1 MKTPKWL
8 PFVAM
13 VCLAL
18 PAAAASVNVDYDKS
32 ADFSKYK
39 TYARK
44 AMTPA
49 PSSLVQGRIDDALD
63 RELSARGWRKVES
76 GADVHVITHASVGK
90 KTRIT
95 SDQFGG
101 YGGFRGGRG
110 WGGGWGSTHVNVN
123 EIEVGTLLVDMV
135 DAKSNQLVWRG
146 IATATVSQKAEKS
159 EKKINK
165 ACKKLFKNFP
175 PGQE

>member
-1 MKTPKWL
+1 MKTPKWFL
-8 PFVAM
+8 FLAI
-13 VCLAL
+13 VCVAL
-18 PAAAASVNVDYDKS
+18 PAAAADVNVDYDKS

-49 PSSLVQGRIDDALD
+49 PSSIVQGRIDDALD
-63 RELSARGWRKVES
+63 RELQAKGWRKVES

-90 KTRIT
+90 QTRIT
-95 SDQFGG
+95 ADHFGG
-101 YGGFRGGRG
+101 YGGYRGGRG
-110 WGGGWGSTHVNVN
+110 WGGGWGSTHVNVS
-123 EIEVGTLLVDMV
+123 EIGVGTLMVDMV
-135 DAKSNQLVWRG
+135 DAKSKQLVWRG
-146 IATATVSQKAEKS
+146 IATATVSNKAAKS

-165 ACKKLFKNFP
+165 AAKKLFKDFP